1 MSLAELLV
9 ALVTFGLVAAAAF
22 TLLDEGQRAWAFGV
36 ARAETQQSA
45 RVALARLTGEIR
57 AAGRGGRGF
66 DAVAVAAPDTIMLQQ
81 DLDGDGVIAARGE
94 RVTWRLAGTILR
106 RDAGGGAQPIV
117 NGVHALALTYFDAV
131 GAPTAAPAEVRSVEI
146 VLVTR
151 PDYSVPGSTVS
162 TALTTRVGGPAQ
174 SRGRVMTLAEGEVSG
189 FSYTWWTPAL
199 RRGVCDPMGRSM
211 DLTPTRRAAITPLG
225 RAIGLRIVSPLA
237 FDLPL
242 PVLEG
247 RLARTLPGYFG
258 LLRYVVELDAPL
270 PDGFDPLGELPWF
283 ARSRSVRTLVI
294 SPAPDAPT
302 LETPP
307 DVIGECVRDGRVLHV
322 FVSIGPSARALR
334 VAGEAAAS
342 ESRCPFLCMA
352 DLEPRPAARAPL
364 TTRIREARG

>member
-1 MSLAELLV
+1 MS
-9 ALVTFGLVAAAAF
+9 
-22 TLLDEGQRAWAFGV
+22 
-36 ARAETQQSA
+36 
-45 RVALARLTGEIR
+45 
-57 AAGRGGRGF
+57 
-66 DAVAVAAPDTIMLQQ
+66 
-81 DLDGDGVIAARGE
+81 
-94 RVTWRLAGTILR
+94 
-106 RDAGGGAQPIV
+106 
-117 NGVHALALTYFDAV
+117 
-131 GAPTAAPAEVRSVEI
+131 
-146 VLVTR
+146 
-151 PDYSVPGSTVS
+151 
-162 TALTTRVGGPAQ
+162 
-174 SRGRVMTLAEGEVSG
+174 
-189 FSYTWWTPAL
+189 
-199 RRGVCDPMGRSM
+199 RSM

-283 ARSRSVRTLVI
+283 ARSRRVRTLVI

-334 VAGEAAAS
+334 VAGDAAAS
-342 ESRCPFLCMA
+342 ESRCLFLCMA
-352 DLEPRPAARAPL
+352 DLEPRPVAARAPL
-364 TTRIREARG
+364 TRLIREARA